1 MWVFTDV
8 GFFSTV
14 EVDEREGAPWGCDA
28 QGTRV
33 MVRARSS
40 EQLLTLL
47 ERYRRIEDAVVYTSS
62 YSDYPYRIVVDKI
75 AWASVV
81 QAMALQID
89 YHNFKKHVKDSSLLY
104 ESKRPYLRVLHRI
117 WALLASVLE
126 MQLWWEEWEEVLL

>member
-1 MWVFTDV
+1 MWIFSDV
-8 GFFSTV
+8 GFFSAV

-33 MVRARSS
+33 MVRARSK
-40 EQLLTLL
+40 EQLMTLL

-81 QAMALQID
+81 QAMALRID
-89 YHNFKKHVKDSSLLY
+89 YQNFKSHVETEAPLV
-104 ESKRPYLRVLHRI
+104 ESKAPYVQALHRI
-117 WALLASVLE
+117 WALMASSIETL
-126 MQLWWEEWEEVLL
+126 MWWEEYE